1 MPIEDVE
8 LYHKAKHGH
17 FLPPELVR
25 QLATLTRRVLE
36 IDGRESVYVDENNR
50 FLTARIARVDNVAI
64 AETDGRVACYL
75 IEEGDPAAL
84 RLKAR
89 RRLFSFEADG
99 QFRPRRQS
107 PTYGTTWP

>member
-1 MPIEDVE
+1 M
-8 LYHKAKHGH
+8 
-17 FLPPELVR
+17 
-25 QLATLTRRVLE
+25 
-36 IDGRESVYVDENNR
+36 
-50 FLTARIARVDNVAI
+50 AI